1 MKHYPSIFETLSK
14 IGKLFENNIRF
25 EIKKMILGIVML
37 SIMAICSYQKKIA
50 FDLINIL
57 ICILVLFVF
66 DKDIIIIIFK
76 ALFNKK
82 IEKNRRT

>member
-1 MKHYPSIFETLSK
+1 MLQYSDSDFFEFQK
-14 IGKLFENNIRF
+14 IRF

-82 IEKNRRT
+82 IEKNKKKD